1 MKSVTSNRP
10 LKPIRSEKGAV
21 SVLAIM
27 LLLLLTIAGIASLY
41 TARTEIQIAGN
52 ERDYVSAL
60 TNSDAALNLV
70 SQRLTNL
77 SKGAGLPDE
86 ISAPTW
92 VTKHEQTDREDDTQ
106 NHITNIYADSA
117 AMESANIIDVDGN
130 THYSVIYWGRARGS
144 SLDITQTKPL
154 LEYTLYGFYNKSL
167 GSNSSIRSLVE
178 SGYRNR

>member
-1 MKSVTSNRP
+1 MKWLRN
-10 LKPIRSEKGAV
+10 SEKGAV

-27 LLLLLTIAGIASLY
+27 VLLLLTIAGIASLY

-60 TNSDAALNLV
+60 TYSDAALNWA

-77 SKGAGLPDE
+77 SNGAGLPDDTSE
-86 ISAPTW
+86 PTW
-92 VTKHEQTDREDDTQ
+92 VTKQDQTNRENDTHD
-106 NHITNIYADSA
+106 HIDYIYDGSA
-117 AMESANIIDVDGN
+117 AMETANTVDSDGN
-130 THYSVIYWGRARGS
+130 THYSVIYWGKAQGS
-144 SLDITQTKPL
+144 SLNITQTNPL

-167 GSNSSIRSLVE
+167 GASSSIRSLVE